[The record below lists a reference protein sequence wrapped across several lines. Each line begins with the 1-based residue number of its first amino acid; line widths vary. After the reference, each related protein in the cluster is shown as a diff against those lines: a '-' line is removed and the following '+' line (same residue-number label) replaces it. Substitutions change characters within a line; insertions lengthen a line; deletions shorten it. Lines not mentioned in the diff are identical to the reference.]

1 MKLKK
6 LLSLDFMK
14 DLESLLETDFEKQ
27 LYVASLRN
35 YASHSNPLRF
45 HNFAFSMRELVLH
58 VIKRKAPLKQVKKA
72 TWYEV
77 ESTVHPV
84 TRRQQLK
91 YCAQRNISDEYLK
104 DALDIL
110 DESIAEFLSEFRFFN
125 KYTHITEKYFTACPK
140 QFFQDAKYV
149 VGLAVNSL
157 SQLEDIERIVID
169 AMESKAH
176 DTVISTAVS
185 AIPDS
190 LSILAN
196 HAYIDYTEVEEIE
209 CLSIDDR
216 YIRMRAKG
224 NVYVTQEYGPKND
237 ICTMEESYP
246 FTLDMKSHVE
256 NPEDFT
262 VEAEELSV
270 DTSEWYGDI

>member
-1 MKLKK
+1 M
-6 LLSLDFMK
+6 
-14 DLESLLETDFEKQ
+14 
-27 LYVASLRN
+27 
-35 YASHSNPLRF
+35 
-45 HNFAFSMRELVLH
+45 
-58 VIKRKAPLKQVKKA
+58 
-72 TWYEV
+72 
-77 ESTVHPV
+77 
-84 TRRQQLK
+84 
-91 YCAQRNISDEYLK
+91 
-104 DALDIL
+104 DIL
-110 DESIAEFLSEFRFFN
+110 NESIEEFLSEFNFFN

-149 VGLAVNSL
+149 VGLAVSSL

-169 AMESKAH
+169 AVESKVH
-176 DTVISTAVS
+176 DAVIATAVS

-196 HAYIDYTEVEEIE
+196 HVYVDYTEVEEIE
-209 CLSIDDR
+209 CLGIDDH
-216 YIRMRAKG
+216 YILMRAKG

-262 VEAEELSV
+262 IEAEELSV
-270 DTSEWYGDI
+270 DTSEWYGE